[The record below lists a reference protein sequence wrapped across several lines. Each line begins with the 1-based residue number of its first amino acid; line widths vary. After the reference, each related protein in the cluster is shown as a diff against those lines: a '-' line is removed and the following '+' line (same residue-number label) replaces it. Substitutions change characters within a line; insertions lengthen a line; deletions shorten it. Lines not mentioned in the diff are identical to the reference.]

1 MTTINATVK
10 TSIGFGADRRARR
23 CAPLFMGVLLLA
35 LAACNGT
42 AVVTLTS
49 TPSTDTFL
57 AYRVKLVS
65 VQVQTSSGKT
75 TAGVLPSST
84 TVDLARLTN
93 LADMVGTVGI
103 ASGNFSQVAV
113 TLDYSSAQIVYDDG
127 TPEGAALTP
136 IGPSG
141 QALGQVR
148 MLLYLDPSNQL
159 SILRKGS
166 ARLSLEFNLAASNI
180 VNLTQKTVTVTPLMA
195 ASAAAIDSKVVRIR
209 GPLGGVSTSNTDFS
223 TGIQPF
229 DFGTAGSGSLEILPS
244 NVTTYEIDGKPSTGT
259 AGLADLAALK
269 PGVMV
274 ESFGTLTTSTSN
286 STALGGTT
294 GTGTT
299 ATTETCSDGT
309 TPTTV
314 NGVLE
319 CADGATLVATN
330 TAGTTETCSDGTTP
344 ETVNGVMECADG
356 AQLVTTNNNQTTT
369 GTTITTVS
377 FTATQVLA
385 GSSAQGSGFDRVS
398 GIVTGRSGDTLTV
411 DDGTLVTNDG
421 TNTLIDGTATILIG
435 PNTAVTQFGAGST
448 ESNGSKQI
456 SVGSL
461 IYAYGT
467 ASAVGSN
474 SVTLDA
480 SAGRARLGQST
491 ASGIVAGVPAAGSAL
506 TLTLT
511 TLGGRS
517 TSAFDFL
524 GTGTSASSDASAK
537 AYQVS
542 TGDLTLTNAT
552 VGEPVQATGYVT
564 AFGTAPPD
572 FGAQTLLDYTT
583 IDAELVVDW
592 NGGTPAPFA
601 SYSTSTIVLDA
612 RNNAIGARHEIQIGG
627 QTVNIV
633 GIAQDPQI
641 VPNASATNTVF
652 TIGHAVSGSFE
663 SFNTYSAFIT
673 QLQKE
678 LTGSV
683 LATGITAVGQY
694 TANNYSFSA
703 SSVTLF
709 LEN

>member
-1 MTTINATVK
+1 
-10 TSIGFGADRRARR
+10 
-23 CAPLFMGVLLLA
+23 
-35 LAACNGT
+35 
-42 AVVTLTS
+42 
-49 TPSTDTFL
+49 
-57 AYRVKLVS
+57 
-65 VQVQTSSGKT
+65 
-75 TAGVLPSST
+75 
-84 TVDLARLTN
+84 
-93 LADMVGTVGI
+93 
-103 ASGNFSQVAV
+103 
-113 TLDYSSAQIVYDDG
+113 
-127 TPEGAALTP
+127 
-136 IGPSG
+136 
-141 QALGQVR
+141 
-148 MLLYLDPSNQL
+148 
-159 SILRKGS
+159 
-166 ARLSLEFNLAASNI
+166 
-180 VNLTQKTVTVTPLMA
+180 
-195 ASAAAIDSKVVRIR
+195 
-209 GPLGGVSTSNTDFS
+209 
-223 TGIQPF
+223 
-229 DFGTAGSGSLEILPS
+229 
-244 NVTTYEIDGKPSTGT
+244 
-259 AGLADLAALK
+259 
-269 PGVMV
+269 
-274 ESFGTLTTSTSN
+274 
-286 STALGGTT
+286 
-294 GTGTT
+294 
-299 ATTETCSDGT
+299 
-309 TPTTV
+309 
-314 NGVLE
+314 
-319 CADGATLVATN
+319 
-330 TAGTTETCSDGTTP
+330 
-344 ETVNGVMECADG
+344 MECADG
-356 AQLVTTNNNQTTT
+356 AALVATNNNETTN
-369 GTTITTVS
+369 GTIVTSVS
-377 FTATQVLA
+377 FSAAQVLA
-385 GSSAQGSGFDRVS
+385 GSSAQGWGFDRVS

-435 PNTAVTQFGAGST
+435 PNTVVTQFGAGSV
-448 ESNGSKQI
+448 ESNGSQQI

-480 SAGRARLGQST
+480 SAGRVRLGQTT
-491 ASGIVAGVPAAGSAL
+491 ASGIVAGVPAAGSSL

-517 TSAFDFL
+517 ITAFDFL
-524 GTGTSASSDASAK
+524 GTGTSASADASAK

-542 TGDLTLTNAT
+542 TGNLTLTNAT
-552 VGEPVQATGYVT
+552 VGEPVEATGFVT
-564 AFGTAPPD
+564 AFGSAPPD

-583 IDAELVVDW
+583 INAELVVDW

-612 RNNAIGARHEIQIGG
+612 RNSAIGARHEIQIGG

-703 SSVTLF
+703 SSITLT

>member
-1 MTTINATVK
+1 MTPINATVEPK
-10 TSIGFGADRRARR
+10 VGLAAHRR
-23 CAPLFMGVLLLA
+23 CVSLFVGVLLLA

-65 VQVQTSSGKT
+65 VQLQTSSGRT
-75 TAGVLPSST
+75 TAGALPSST

-93 LADMVGTVGI
+93 LADVVGAVGI
-103 ASGNFSQVAV
+103 AQGNFSQVAV
-113 TLDYSSAQIVYDDG
+113 TLDYSSAQIIYDDG
-127 TPEGAALTP
+127 TPEGVALTP

-141 QALGQVR
+141 QALSQVR

-166 ARLSLEFNLAASNI
+166 ARLSLEFNLAASNL

-195 ASAAAIDSKVVRIR
+195 ASAADIDSKVVRVR
-209 GPLGGVSTSNTDFS
+209 GPLGSVSTSNIDFG

-229 DFGTAGSGSLEILPS
+229 DFGTAGSGSLQIIPS
-244 NVTTYEIDGKPSTGT
+244 DVTTYEINGKPSTGT

-269 PGVMV
+269 SGAMV
-274 ESFGTLTTSTSN
+274 ESFGTLTSSTSTSN
-286 STALGGTT
+286 ALGGTT
-294 GTGTT
+294 GTG
-299 ATTETCSDGT
+299 TTETCSDGT

-314 NGVLE
+314 NGVLQ

-330 TAGTTETCSDGTTP
+330 TTGTTETCSDGTTP
-344 ETVNGVMECADG
+344 QTVNGVLECTDG
-356 AQLVTTNNNQTTT
+356 ATLVATNNNGATTT
-369 GTTITTVS
+369 GITITTVS

-411 DDGTLVTNDG
+411 DDGTLVANDG

-435 PNTAVTQFGAGST
+435 PNTAVTQFGAASI

-491 ASGIVAGVPAAGSAL
+491 ASGIVAGVPAAGNAL

-517 TSAFDFL
+517 ISAFDFL

-552 VGEPVQATGYVT
+552 VGEPVEATGYVT

-583 IDAELVVDW
+583 INAELVVDW

-612 RNNAIGARHEIQIGG
+612 RNNAIGARHEIQIGAR
-627 QTVNIV
+627 TVNIV

-641 VPNASATNTVF
+641 VPNATATNTVF
-652 TIGHAVSGSFE
+652 TIGHGVTGSFE
-663 SFNTYSAFIT
+663 SFNTYAAFIT

-694 TANNYSFSA
+694 TSNNYSFSA
-703 SSVTLF
+703 SSITLF
-709 LEN
+709 LDN